1 MVDNS
6 GSVFILNHMVEYT
19 ADQLDTVFHALSDPT
34 RRGMLVALSAGPST
48 ISDLAK
54 PYEMSLAA
62 ASKHVKKL
70 EVAGLI
76 DREVIGRVH
85 HCRLTPEKLKAA
97 RDWLQTYERF
107 WNARLDALE
116 AALEANTVVADE
128 DVLPDT
134 MPDTLS
140 DTLPEPAN
148 DKRGIDHANDE

>member
-1 MVDNS
+1 
-6 GSVFILNHMVEYT
+6 MVEYT

-34 RRGMLVALSAGPST
+34 RRGMLAALSAGPST

-54 PYEMSLAA
+54 PYQMSLAA

-70 EVAGLI
+70 EAAGLI

-85 HCRLTPEKLKAA
+85 HCRLTPEKLRAA

-107 WNARLDALE
+107 WSGRLDALE
-116 AALEANTVVADE
+116 AALDGHNQTVNEGSIPSA
-128 DVLPDT
+128 
-134 MPDTLS
+134 
-140 DTLPEPAN
+140 AN